1 MGSIVSVLT
10 NIVAITVAY
19 ITLPTLVAIAL
30 VQTAFG
36 GSFEEHMSDA
46 LEFIFGLFGLNGAD
60 IINTNVTDNRMLG
73 DDYTSLMTQVALI
86 HQDTQMGII
95 DIMKQHTMGIM
106 GRYNKFFDYGKAHYV
121 DGLPTSN
128 MTNAL
133 FPAAAV
139 ISHINST
146 YGVTCELSYKATHT
160 PTKEEYMYHHLY
172 DLYGFSATTNKLT
185 YLTYEYTLDYID
197 YNYGTNYYDAHIY
210 REESTTTDVTT
221 EVTITITNID
231 ATHDNRHTVTNVT
244 TTVTSNIT
252 GVSSST
258 VTTTTDVVIPIG
270 TETNSYTIDTVYG
283 TPVLSQ
289 YSPTVVSVIAFGP
302 YAYHIAIWN
311 EIGLSEPHYWTY
323 KVGDGV
329 TALDE
334 RQEVTN
340 LDMLPIVEIRHDLVN
355 INSNPTNP
363 KYLQSKEM
371 LSMIGV
377 DIDAIV
383 TAVNDNP
390 AIADITDAFVYFGID
405 ISDTS
410 PVISKMVYKT
420 FEFIFETASTNPPT
434 GTLGTV
440 NQYRITVQE
449 GNYNSAL
456 AWSNQTLNYIT
467 GSIGPVGTYQNQVV
481 GADLILRHQS
491 TPTQYTEY
499 HIYEIF
505 TVSVLARAGMSAAVT
520 KTFLAGPVTL
530 PLSYNL
536 VNQFSPVEQM
546 ELFCKSLRLSV
557 YSATV
562 THLAYYETAAFAT
575 AMQVIV
581 YTVAVVITILT
592 WESGGSTTSAWLKFA
607 GKILIGLA
615 TSYGI
620 KKILESTL
628 PGWLKIVLIAATIA
642 LGAYGSSSIDAG
654 EFLSAEQV
662 TKMVTDYATTFMA
675 SATTITPGTVFTG
688 MNIVSKV
695 ANYRINGLMEDLEDS
710 AEAFSKTLELKVK
723 EISDKMKSVQ
733 NYLSTEFVTG
743 LANMDM
749 TQGYVEGYDMNM
761 YKAVGMQY
769 DHVYLSVSSVYEN
782 IYDYDRKFKI
792 GIISMDV

>member
-1 MGSIVSVLT
+1 MGSVLSVFT
-10 NIVAITVAY
+10 NIVAIVVA
-19 ITLPTLVAIAL
+19 ILTIPTLVVVAL

-36 GSFEEHMSDA
+36 GSFEQHMSDA
-46 LEFIFGLFGLNGAD
+46 LEFIFGLFGLTGAD

-106 GRYNKFFDYGKAHYV
+106 GRYNKFFDYGRDHYV

-128 MTNAL
+128 MTNAM
-133 FPAAAV
+133 FPTAAV
-139 ISHINST
+139 IAHINST

-172 DLYGFSATTNKLT
+172 DLYGFSATTNKLI

-270 TETNSYTIDTVYG
+270 TETSSYNINTVYG
-283 TPVLSQ
+283 PIVLSQ
-289 YSPTVVSVIAFGP
+289 YTPTVVSVIAFGP

-311 EIGLSEPHYWTY
+311 SIGLTEPHYWTY
-323 KVGDGV
+323 KIGDGI

-334 RQEVTN
+334 RQSVSN
-340 LDMLPIVEIRHDLVN
+340 LDMLPIIEIRHDLVN
-355 INSNPTNP
+355 INSNLANP

-377 DIDAIV
+377 NIDDIV
-383 TAVNDNP
+383 TAVNGNP
-390 AIADITDAFVYFGID
+390 AIADITDAFVYFGLD

-410 PVISKMVYKT
+410 PAVSKMVYKT
-420 FEFIFETASTNPPT
+420 FEFIFETASTNPPA

-440 NQYRITVQE
+440 NQYRITVRE

-456 AWSNQTLNYIT
+456 SWSNQTLNYIT

-491 TPTQYTEY
+491 TPSQYTEY

-505 TVSVLARAGMSAAVT
+505 TVAVLARAGMYAAVT

-536 VNQFSPVEQM
+536 VNQFSPIEQM

-562 THLAYYETAAFAT
+562 THLEYYETADFAL
-575 AMQVIV
+575 AMQIIV
-581 YTVAVVITILT
+581 YTVAIVIQVLT
-592 WESGGSTTSAWLKFA
+592 CMGGPAGCTVGRFLTTL
-607 GKILIGLA
+607 LIALA
-615 TSYGI
+615 TSYII

-628 PGWLKIVLIAATIA
+628 PTWLKILLVLATIA

-662 TKMVTDYATTFMA
+662 TKAVTDYATTFMA
-675 SATTITPGTVFTG
+675 SATTITPGTVLTG
-688 MNIVSKV
+688 MNMISKM

-723 EISDKMKSVQ
+723 EISDKMESIQ
-733 NYLSTEFVTG
+733 NYVSTEFVTG

-761 YKAVGMQY
+761 YKAVSMQY
-769 DHVYLSVSSVYEN
+769 DHVYLSVGSVYEN

>member
-1 MGSIVSVLT
+1 MGSIISVFT
-10 NIVAITVAY
+10 NIVAIVVA
-19 ITLPTLVAIAL
+19 ILTIPTLVVIAL

-36 GSFEEHMSDA
+36 GSFEQHMSDA
-46 LEFIFGLFGLNGAD
+46 LEFIFGLFGLTGAD

-106 GRYNKFFDYGKAHYV
+106 GRYNTFFDYGKNHYV

-128 MTNAL
+128 MTNAI
-133 FPAAAV
+133 FPTAAV
-139 ISHINST
+139 IAHINST

-270 TETNSYTIDTVYG
+270 TETNSYSINTVYG

-311 EIGLSEPHYWTY
+311 VIGLTEPHYWTY
-323 KVGDGV
+323 KIGSGV

-334 RQEVTN
+334 RQVVSN

-371 LSMIGV
+371 LSMIGLN
-377 DIDAIV
+377 IDDVV
-383 TAVNDNP
+383 TAVNGNP
-390 AIADITDAFVYFGID
+390 AIADITDAFVYFGLD

-410 PVISKMVYKT
+410 PVVSKMIYKT
-420 FEFIFETASTNPPT
+420 FEFIFETASSNPPV
-434 GTLGTV
+434 GVLGTV
-440 NQYRITVQE
+440 NQYRITVRE

-456 AWSNQTLNYIT
+456 AWSNQTLNYIA

-491 TPTQYTEY
+491 TPSQYTEY
-499 HIYEIF
+499 HIYELF
-505 TVSVLARAGMSAAVT
+505 TVAVLARGGLYAAVT
-520 KTFLAGPVTL
+520 KTFLAGPVIL

-536 VNQFSPVEQM
+536 VNQFSPIEQM

-562 THLAYYETAAFAT
+562 THLAYYETADFALAVQIIMIT
-575 AMQVIV
+575 VTIV
-581 YTVAVVITILT
+581 LSVL
-592 WESGGSTTSAWLKFA
+592 SGGSYLAIA
-607 GKILIGLA
+607 GKILVGLA
-615 TSYGI
+615 TSYAI

-628 PGWLKIVLIAATIA
+628 PGWLKILLIIATIA
-642 LGAYGSSSIDAG
+642 LGAYGTSSIDAG

-662 TKMVTDYATTFMA
+662 TQAVSDYATTLTT
-675 SATTITPGTVFTG
+675 SATTISPDTVFAG
-688 MNIVSKV
+688 MNMVSKI
-695 ANYRINGLMEDLEDS
+695 ANYRTNGLMEDLQDS
-710 AEAFSKTLELKVK
+710 AEAFGKTLDLKVK
-723 EISDKMKSVQ
+723 EISDKMESVQ
-733 NYLSTEFVTG
+733 NYVSTEFVTG

-749 TQGYVEGYDMNM
+749 TRGYVEGYDMNM

-782 IYDYDRKFKI
+782 IYDYDRKFQI